1 MLNITWVSARVCVS
15 SRNAECESDRVA
27 VGGKAPVGA
36 LEKWLPRHLGA
47 GAVPGW
53 GAAWE
58 EIGLLKG
65 KVGSPG
71 SS

>member
-1 MLNITWVSARVCVS
+1 M
-15 SRNAECESDRVA
+15 SRNTECESDRVA

-36 LEKWLPRHLGA
+36 LEKRLPGDLAVGV
-47 GAVPGW
+47 VPGW
-53 GAAWE
+53 GAMCK
-58 EIGLLKG
+58 EIRLPEG

>member
-1 MLNITWVSARVCVS
+1 MSHNK
-15 SRNAECESDRVA
+15 EGESDHVA

-36 LEKWLPRHLGA
+36 LEKWLLEDLGV
-47 GAVPGW
+47 GVVPGW
-53 GAAWE
+53 GAACNE
-58 EIGLLKG
+58 MRLPKG

>member
-1 MLNITWVSARVCVS
+1 M
-15 SRNAECESDRVA
+15 SRNTEHESDHVA

-36 LEKWLPRHLGA
+36 LEKRLLGDLGA

-53 GAAWE
+53 GAACK
-58 EIGLLKG
+58 EIRLPKG
-65 KVGSPG
+65 KAGNPG

>member
-1 MLNITWVSARVCVS
+1 M
-15 SRNAECESDRVA
+15 SRNTERESDHVA

-36 LEKWLPRHLGA
+36 LEKRLPGVLG
-47 GAVPGW
+47 V
-53 GAAWE
+53 GAACE
-58 EIGLLKG
+58 EIRLPKG